1 MRGGEKPQ
9 GVLPLPQAALLLAIS
24 ASIDAT
30 QGGHRDPS
38 TSFEW

>member
-9 GVLPLPQAALLLAIS
+9 GVLPLPQAALPLAIS
-24 ASIDAT
+24 IDGP